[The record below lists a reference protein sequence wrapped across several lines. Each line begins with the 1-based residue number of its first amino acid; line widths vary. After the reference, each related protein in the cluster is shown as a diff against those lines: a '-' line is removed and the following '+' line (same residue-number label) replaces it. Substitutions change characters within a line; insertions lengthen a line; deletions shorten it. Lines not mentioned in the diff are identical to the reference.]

1 MIVRACGCGC
11 GCALEIEIK
20 KEVPK
25 KYDLMV
31 ILSGPEP
38 QRTLLE
44 EKLEIELQNY
54 NGQIIFVKGKIK
66 QGEDIISKILIV
78 PKISL

>member
-1 MIVRACGCGC
+1 MISFEQQPLKSSIYIGPFSR
-11 GCALEIEIK
+11 LSK
-20 KEVPK
+20 KYLPK

-44 EKLEIELQNY
+44 EKLIE
-54 NGQIIFVKGKIK
+54 
-66 QGEDIISKILIV
+66 E
-78 PKISL
+78 